1 MVLHEIRRPNA
12 RISRLSLRK
21 ASPSI
26 HLIGKCC
33 VLHES
38 WRNDAPVRSLALTC
52 QWFLY
57 SAMYILRTHLLEN
70 PDVVFYYKGTA
81 KEHGVPFALNTIVA
95 FEQYDAVVFDCK
107 STAKALC
114 N

>member
-1 MVLHEIRRPNA
+1 
-12 RISRLSLRK
+12 
-21 ASPSI
+21 
-26 HLIGKCC
+26 
-33 VLHES
+33 
-38 WRNDAPVRSLALTC
+38 
-52 QWFLY
+52 
-57 SAMYILRTHLLEN
+57 MYILRTHLLEN